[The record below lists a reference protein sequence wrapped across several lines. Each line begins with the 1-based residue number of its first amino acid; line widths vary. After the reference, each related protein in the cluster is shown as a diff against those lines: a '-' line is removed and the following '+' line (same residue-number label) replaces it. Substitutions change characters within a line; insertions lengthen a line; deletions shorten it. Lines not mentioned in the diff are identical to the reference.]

1 MCMHELACT
10 CELVSRSNY
19 SRHPYWYWYVFPMAS
34 SPEELVS
41 DLKDVPE
48 LIHAQVNAGIDRDDV
63 FLALF
68 NAWVDRL
75 QKHTKMKPKGKIMVT
90 QAINDGPWTPLQKRD
105 LASVLNDLNAA
116 TKASAARRPSQK
128 IKYPENFLRVSIM
141 AKLRSTIG
149 RASRMSM
156 LATEMRNI
164 GIECADEPLLFR
176 LVAILAY
183 TENNW
188 EFSQAEVFK
197 YMDDIQSY
205 IKAIPRRRDL
215 VYIEHY
221 PVSAN
226 LLPSDIQQHAFP
238 DGVLPVVVELPELD
252 TVLGAA
258 KMRGRSTAKRPGKV
272 PKWMENVPAEHREAV
287 MTALKVSPGSKSV
300 PTTDA
305 AIPLA
310 CSVQGSTSASPQP
323 QTVDAFR
330 FLASPVIGKET
341 LQAELNTNSK
351 PDADNTSDTDEDKVA
366 SANTIDDVEGMLVA
380 ARSGLRASK
389 PKMKRPAAAH
399 EQVAK
404 PIKVKPFSMK
414 KSADTTK
421 KPACATKKT
430 KIDIDKKPK
439 TNIGTW
445 KNIHS
450 KIWHR
455 ARDDCFKKCGDDK
468 KSRNAASEACARA
481 KVKFLKGTLK
491 ID

>member
-1 MCMHELACT
+1 M
-10 CELVSRSNY
+10 S
-19 SRHPYWYWYVFPMAS
+19 S

-63 FLALF
+63 CLALF
-68 NAWVDRL
+68 NAWADRL
-75 QKHTKMKPKGKIMVT
+75 HKHTKMRPKGKIMVT

-116 TKASAARRPSQK
+116 TKASSARRSSQK
-128 IKYPENFLRVSIM
+128 IKHPENFLKANIL

-164 GIECADEPLLFR
+164 GIENADEPLLFR

-188 EFSQAEVFK
+188 EFSQADVFK

-258 KMRGRSTAKRPGKV
+258 KMRGRNTSKRPGKI

-287 MTALKVSPGSKSV
+287 MTALKVSPGSKLVTS
-300 PTTDA
+300 TDD
-305 AIPLA
+305 AIPSA
-310 CSVQGSTSASPQP
+310 CSVQGSTSASPHH

-330 FLASPVIGKET
+330 FSASPVIVKAK
-341 LQAELNTNSK
+341 LPAELNMNDK
-351 PDADNTSDTDEDKVA
+351 PDADEKSDTDEDKVA
-366 SANTIDDVEGMLVA
+366 SANTIDDVELNLVA

-404 PIKVKPFSMK
+404 PIKAKPASMK
-414 KSADTTK
+414 KPAAAMK
-421 KPACATKKT
+421 KPVCATKHT
-430 KIDIDKKPK
+430 KIDIDEKKKPS
-439 TNIGTW
+439 IGTW

-455 ARDDCFKKCGDDK
+455 ARDAFFKKSGDAE
-468 KSRNAASEACARA
+468 KSRHAASEACARA

>member
-1 MCMHELACT
+1 
-10 CELVSRSNY
+10 
-19 SRHPYWYWYVFPMAS
+19 MAS

-48 LIHAQVNAGIDRDDV
+48 LIHAQVSAGIDRDDV
-63 FLALF
+63 FMALF

-75 QKHTKMKPKGKIMVT
+75 HKHTKMRPKGKIMVT
-90 QAINDGPWTPLQKRD
+90 QAINDGPWTQLQKRD
-105 LASVLNDLNAA
+105 LASVLNDLNAT

-128 IKYPENFLRVSIM
+128 IKHPENFLKANIL

-149 RASRMSM
+149 RASRMSL

-164 GIECADEPLLFR
+164 GIENADEPLLFR

-188 EFSQAEVFK
+188 EYSQAEVFK

-205 IKAIPRRRDL
+205 IKAIPRRSDL
-215 VYIEHY
+215 GYLEHY

-258 KMRGRSTAKRPGKV
+258 KMRGRNTAKRPGKV

-287 MTALKVSPGSKSV
+287 MAALKVSPCAGSKSV
-300 PTTDA
+300 PSSDA
-305 AIPLA
+305 VIPSA
-310 CSVQGSTSASPQP
+310 CSVQGSTPASPQP

-330 FLASPVIGKET
+330 FSASPVIGKAK
-341 LQAELNTNSK
+341 LQAELKMDEKPNTD
-351 PDADNTSDTDEDKVA
+351 DASDTDEDKVA
-366 SANTIDDVEGMLVA
+366 SANTIDDVETKLVA

-389 PKMKRPAAAH
+389 PKLKRPAASH
-399 EQVAK
+399 EQVKPVKAK
-404 PIKVKPFSMK
+404 PTSMHKPAAAMK
-414 KSADTTK
+414 KPMK
-421 KPACATKKT
+421 KPVCATKNT
-430 KIDIDKKPK
+430 KIGIEAKSK

-450 KIWHR
+450 KVWHR
-455 ARDDCFKKCGDDK
+455 ARDACFKNCGDAE
-468 KSRNAASEACARA
+468 KSRKAASEACARA
-481 KVKFLKGTLK
+481 KAKFLKGTLK